1 MILAPAIS
9 PGDVA
14 SAGAAEP
21 SHVELRN
28 LCVRRDQRDLVRDLN
43 LDVPRGSFVAVVG
56 PSGVGKS
63 SLLACL
69 AGMLEPGAGTITY
82 RCAQRCDHSPNDFQ
96 KRLGL
101 VFQHLRLTL
110 NASVLTNVC
119 CGVLGQRGWWRTLL
133 GFSRDERKQAKDL
146 LERFG
151 LKGYERLPVAKISG
165 GERQRTA
172 IARALMQSPELILA
186 DEPVASLDPALA
198 RNVLGYLR
206 DETRKNQ
213 RTVFC
218 VLHDPDLVA
227 EFADYTLTLSRVC
240 PAAWKLRAAD

>member
-1 MILAPAIS
+1 MTLAPAIPTA
-9 PGDVA
+9 PGIA
-14 SAGAAEP
+14 PAEP
-21 SHVELRN
+21 AHVELRN

-69 AGMLEPGAGTITY
+69 AGMLDPGAGSITY
-82 RCAQRCDHSPNDFQ
+82 RCAQRCDHAPVDFQ

-101 VFQHLRLTL
+101 VFQHLRLTA

-119 CGVLGQRGWWRTLL
+119 CGVLGQHSWWRTLF
-133 GFSRDERKQAKDL
+133 GFSTQEKRRARDL

-151 LKGYERLPVAKISG
+151 LRGYERLPVGEISG

-198 RNVLGYLR
+198 RSVLGYLR
-206 DETRKNQ
+206 DETRASQ

-218 VLHDPDLVA
+218 VLHDPDLVD
-227 EFADYTLTLSRVC
+227 EFADYVLTLSRVC
-240 PAAWKLRAAD
+240 PAAWKLRATKA

>member
-1 MILAPAIS
+1 MTSAPAI
-9 PGDVA
+9 
-14 SAGAAEP
+14 AGTEP
-21 SHVELRN
+21 SHVELRG
-28 LCVRRDQRDLVRDLN
+28 LSVRRDQRDLVRDLD
-43 LDVPRGSFVAVVG
+43 LSVPRGSFVAVVG

-69 AGMLEPGAGTITY
+69 AGILEPGAGQITY
-82 RCAQRCDHSPNDFQ
+82 RCNQQCDHRPADFQ
-96 KRLGL
+96 KRMGL

-119 CGVLGQRGWWRTLL
+119 CGVLGRRPWWRTLF
-133 GFSRDERKQAKDL
+133 GFTQEEKAKARGL

-151 LKGYERLPVAKISG
+151 LKGFEKFTVSEISG

-172 IARALMQSPELILA
+172 IARALMQGPELILA

-198 RNVLGYLR
+198 RSVLGYLR
-206 DETRKNQ
+206 DETRTSG

-218 VLHDPDLVA
+218 VLHDPDLVN
-227 EFADYTLTLSRVC
+227 EFADYTLSLSRVC
-240 PAAWKLRAAD
+240 PAAWNLRRAE